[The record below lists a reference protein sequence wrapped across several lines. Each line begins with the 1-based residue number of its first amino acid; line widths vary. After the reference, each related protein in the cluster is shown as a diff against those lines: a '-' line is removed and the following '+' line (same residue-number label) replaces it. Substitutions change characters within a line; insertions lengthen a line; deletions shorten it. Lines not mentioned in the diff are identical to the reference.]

1 MKNEE
6 VNRDVPRLREVS
18 REVFEKMDGATPAED
33 GEEPCVLVD
42 GTSLGSGGGG
52 RGGDSGTEIDTLPGL
67 SNDNA
72 IDDIEYLRN
81 KMMAALRVPK
91 AFLGYEEGVGSK
103 ATLAAE
109 DVRFARTIERLQK
122 ILVAELITLIW
133 FRSDQ
138 FSMVSLATDL
148 LDNGVS
154 NTTLL
159 GTTLFTDYLYLF
171 EIAGFILLLAI
182 IVSISLTMRRRE
194 GLKRQIVSEQINIDQ
209 TKRMKLVDL
218 KNERN

>member
-1 MKNEE
+1 MSFIETIFY
-6 VNRDVPRLREVS
+6 
-18 REVFEKMDGATPAED
+18 VFASIL
-33 GEEPCVLVD
+33 VL
-42 GTSLGSGGGG
+42 TSLGVILFKNPVYSAIALIVSFITSAALWLLLQAEFLAIVLILVYVGAVMV
-52 RGGDSGTEIDTLPGL
+52 LFL
-67 SNDNA
+67 FVVMMLN
-72 IDDIEYLRN
+72 IDDVLRTSKFN
-81 KMMAALRVPK
+81 KMAPFALFIGLIV
-91 AFLGYEEGVGSK
+91 
-103 ATLAAE
+103 
-109 DVRFARTIERLQK
+109 
-122 ILVAELITLIW
+122 VAELITLIW

-138 FSMVSLATDL
+138 FSMVSVATGV
-148 LDNGVS
+148 LDSGVS

>member
-1 MKNEE
+1 MSFIEIIFY
-6 VNRDVPRLREVS
+6 
-18 REVFEKMDGATPAED
+18 VFASIL
-33 GEEPCVLVD
+33 VL
-42 GTSLGSGGGG
+42 TSLGVILFKNPVYSAISLIVSFITSAALWLLLQAEFLAIVLILVYVGAVMV
-52 RGGDSGTEIDTLPGL
+52 LFL
-67 SNDNA
+67 FVVMMLN
-72 IDDIEYLRN
+72 IDDVMRTSKFN
-81 KMMAALRVPK
+81 KMAPFALFIGLIV
-91 AFLGYEEGVGSK
+91 
-103 ATLAAE
+103 
-109 DVRFARTIERLQK
+109 
-122 ILVAELITLIW
+122 VAELITLIW

-138 FSMVSLATDL
+138 FSMVSVSTGV
-148 LDNGVS
+148 LDSGVS
-154 NTTLL
+154 NTVLL

>member
-1 MKNEE
+1 MSFIEIIFY
-6 VNRDVPRLREVS
+6 
-18 REVFEKMDGATPAED
+18 VFASIL
-33 GEEPCVLVD
+33 VL
-42 GTSLGSGGGG
+42 TSLGVILFKNPVYSAIALIVSFITSAALWLLLQAEFLAIVLILVYVGAVMV
-52 RGGDSGTEIDTLPGL
+52 LFL
-67 SNDNA
+67 FVVMMLN
-72 IDDIEYLRN
+72 IDDVLRTSKFN
-81 KMMAALRVPK
+81 KMAPFALFIGLIV
-91 AFLGYEEGVGSK
+91 
-103 ATLAAE
+103 
-109 DVRFARTIERLQK
+109 
-122 ILVAELITLIW
+122 VAELITLIW

-138 FSMVSLATDL
+138 FSMVSVATGV
-148 LDNGVS
+148 LDSGVS
-154 NTTLL
+154 NTVLL